1 MLKTNEQI
9 AAEFATGIEGAGDYR
24 QVAGDLGFNYLKVL
38 DWTSSA
44 GDWTFIVSQDGKSW
58 YVMSRENNWPS
69 TGFTY
74 YVNTDEAYIGT
85 AEEAMK
91 EIAEEINLMYA

>member
-1 MLKTNEQI
+1 MLKTHEQI
-9 AAEFATGIEGAGDYR
+9 VAEFATGIEGAGDYR
-24 QVAGDLGFNYLKVL
+24 KEAESMGFPHLSVF

-74 YVNTDEAYIGT
+74 YIDTEEVYCGTSDKVAQQIADEVA
-85 AEEAMK
+85 
-91 EIAEEINLMYA
+91 LMYA

>member
-24 QVAGDLGFNYLKVL
+24 QVAEELGFPHLSVF

-44 GDWTFIVSQDGKSW
+44 GDWTFIVSRDGEEW
-58 YVMSRENNWPS
+58 HIMSRTNNWPS
-69 TGFTY
+69 SGFTY
-74 YVNTDEAYIGT
+74 FVDMDEVFFGT
-85 AEEAMK
+85 SDDVLAQ
-91 EIAEEINLMYA
+91 IADEVALMYA